1 MADST
6 PSTMSMSRRRRVT
19 SGTGVSKDRK
29 VNQSNNQ
36 SSIGKQRFH
45 WDIWLVLALE
55 NWIFDFGRPIAALFV
70 PVGWSPLDRPSIG
83 DYFHMAYNII
93 TPFCLLKLQ
102 ERSKRNLSSTVTYL
116 SVITFVMG
124 ASIHLV
130 GDSVNH
136 RLQHFGYL
144 NHLSV
149 AENPLMKQL
158 RPPELVKSFELL
170 YIYDEEIGHYMWY
183 VPFFLSLLLYYTGCF
198 QPAGQADTRYKPAWW
213 LLLIFSAVY
222 YWYLVT
228 EGQIYPLFLAV
239 YAAMLVYGGWQVKT
253 KSLWPDTNGS
263 FLFLTFTLTLALTQ
277 VWVAWLWNDSTLRQ
291 KYPGP
296 LYMPEPWAYYTL
308 YIAKH

>member
-1 MADST
+1 MITGKGFNEAEIQIEVFFQSVELG
-6 PSTMSMSRRRRVT
+6 TMS
-19 SGTGVSKDRK
+19 
-29 VNQSNNQ
+29 
-36 SSIGKQRFH
+36 SILKQ
-45 WDIWLVLALE
+45 
-55 NWIFDFGRPIAALFV
+55 
-70 PVGWSPLDRPSIG
+70 
-83 DYFHMAYNII
+83 
-93 TPFCLLKLQ
+93 LQ

-158 RPPELVKSFELL
+158 RPPELD
-170 YIYDEEIGHYMWY
+170 YDDDEKEQDDNDDDLTI
-183 VPFFLSLLLYYTGCF
+183 C
-198 QPAGQADTRYKPAWW
+198 R
-213 LLLIFSAVY
+213 
-222 YWYLVT
+222 YLVT